1 MLWGNWFSPIALL
14 VKEKVQQMKIQ
25 NYLLMIAAVVCMAA
39 CDPKQNEP
47 SNVTLELNPVTLQ
60 LIVSDIATIDTK
72 GTATNIVW
80 TSSNE
85 EVASVYYGVVTAK
98 AIGKAEITAT
108 SGKVSAKANVFVTG
122 TDGSSLRISPPVVTL
137 RPGDTLNFSYGNTY
151 DLDVTWSSS
160 EPSIATIDQKG
171 HLTAVAPGNAIIT
184 LATNIESVTARVA
197 VEHTWGDYKLV
208 WSDEFDG
215 SALDETVWS
224 YNTGGSGWGNNE
236 KQYYTSRPE
245 NIRVQNGMLEIEARK
260 EQYENN
266 EYTSARIMSKNKK
279 TFTYGKM
286 AARIKFPGG
295 KGTWPAFWMMGNT
308 GNWPNCGEIDIIE
321 HIGSQD
327 TRASFALHTVMKNG
341 TKGNN
346 WAKTHFFDYPLSA
359 DFHTYGIEW
368 AQEEKEGKDV
378 IRFFV
383 DDVQYAEV
391 WEEQIDN
398 NDYWPFNK
406 PFFFIIN
413 LAIGG
418 NMGGTVDDAIFNQ
431 QRIMYVDWVRVWQRQ
446 EQ

>member
-1 MLWGNWFSPIALL
+1 
-14 VKEKVQQMKIQ
+14 MKIQ
-25 NYLLMIAAVVCMAA
+25 NYLLLIAAVVCMAA
-39 CDPKQNEP
+39 CDPNQNEP

-60 LIVSDIATIDTK
+60 LKVGDIATIDTK
-72 GTATNIVW
+72 GTATNIEW

-108 SGKVSAKANVFVTG
+108 SGKVSATANVFVTG

-137 RPGDTLNFSYGNTY
+137 RPGDTLSFSYGNTY

-215 SALDETVWS
+215 TALDETVWS

-308 GNWPNCGEIDIIE
+308 GGWPNCGEIDIIE

-341 TKGNN
+341 MKGNN

>member
-1 MLWGNWFSPIALL
+1 
-14 VKEKVQQMKIQ
+14 
-25 NYLLMIAAVVCMAA
+25 MAA
-39 CDPKQNEP
+39 CEPKQDEP

-60 LIVSDIATIDTK
+60 LKVGDIATIDTK

-122 TDGSSLRISPPVVTL
+122 TDGASLRISPPLVSLHV
-137 RPGDTLNFSYGNTY
+137 GEQFDFKYGNTF
-151 DLDVTWSSS
+151 DLELSWSSS
-160 EPSIATIDQKG
+160 DPSVVHVTNTGHVTALKPGVSTI
-171 HLTAVAPGNAIIT
+171 TVSTPV
-184 LATNIESVTARVA
+184 ESVTATVT
-197 VEHTWGDYKLV
+197 VSHNWGEYQLV

-215 SALDETVWS
+215 NALDENTWS
-224 YNTGGSGWGNNE
+224 YNTGGNGWGNNE
-236 KQYYTSRPE
+236 KQYYTTRPE
-245 NIRVQNGMLEIEARK
+245 NIRVQNGCLEIEARK

-266 EYTSARIMSKNKK
+266 NYTSARIMSKNKK

-286 AARIKFPGG
+286 EARIKFPGG
-295 KGTWPAFWMMGNT
+295 KGTWPAFWMMGNS
-308 GNWPNCGEIDIIE
+308 GGWPNCGEIDIIE

-341 TKGNN
+341 MKGNN
-346 WAKTHFFDYPLSA
+346 WANTHFFDNTLSA

-418 NMGGTVDDAIFNQ
+418 NMGGTVDDGIFAQ

>member
-1 MLWGNWFSPIALL
+1 
-14 VKEKVQQMKIQ
+14 
-25 NYLLMIAAVVCMAA
+25 
-39 CDPKQNEP
+39 
-47 SNVTLELNPVTLQ
+47 
-60 LIVSDIATIDTK
+60 
-72 GTATNIVW
+72 
-80 TSSNE
+80 
-85 EVASVYYGVVTAK
+85 
-98 AIGKAEITAT
+98 
-108 SGKVSAKANVFVTG
+108 
-122 TDGSSLRISPPVVTL
+122 
-137 RPGDTLNFSYGNTY
+137 
-151 DLDVTWSSS
+151 
-160 EPSIATIDQKG
+160 
-171 HLTAVAPGNAIIT
+171 
-184 LATNIESVTARVA
+184 
-197 VEHTWGDYKLV
+197 
-208 WSDEFDG
+208 
-215 SALDETVWS
+215 
-224 YNTGGSGWGNNE
+224 
-236 KQYYTSRPE
+236 
-245 NIRVQNGMLEIEARK
+245 
-260 EQYENN
+260 
-266 EYTSARIMSKNKK
+266 MSKNKK

-295 KGTWPAFWMMGNT
+295 KGTWPAFWMMGNS
-308 GNWPNCGEIDIIE
+308 GGWPNCGEIDIIE

-341 TKGNN
+341 MKGNN

-418 NMGGTVDDAIFNQ
+418 NMGGTVDDGIFNQ
-431 QRIMYVDWVRVWQRQ
+431 RRIMYVDWVRVWQRE

>member
-25 NYLLMIAAVVCMAA
+25 NYLLLIAAVVCMAA
-39 CDPKQNEP
+39 CDPKQDEP

-60 LIVSDIATIDTK
+60 MKVGDIATIDTK

-85 EVASVYYGVVTAK
+85 EVASVYYGVVTAQ

-122 TDGSSLRISPPVVTL
+122 TDGASLRISPPLVSLHV
-137 RPGDTLNFSYGNTY
+137 GEQFDFKYGNTF
-151 DLDVTWSSS
+151 DLELSWSSS
-160 EPSIATIDQKG
+160 DPSVVHVTNTG
-171 HLTAVAPGNAIIT
+171 HVTALKPGVSTIT
-184 LATNIESVTARVA
+184 LSTPVESVTATVT
-197 VEHTWGDYKLV
+197 VSHNWGEYQLV

-215 SALDETVWS
+215 AALDEGTWS

-236 KQYYTSRPE
+236 KQYYTTRPE
-245 NIRVQNGMLEIEARK
+245 NIRVQNGCLEIEARK

-266 EYTSARIMSKNKK
+266 EYTSARIMSKSKK

-295 KGTWPAFWMMGNT
+295 KGTWPAFWMMGNS
-308 GNWPNCGEIDIIE
+308 GGWPNCGEIDIIE

-341 TKGNN
+341 MKGNN
-346 WAKTHFFDYPLSA
+346 WANTHFFDYPLSA

-418 NMGGTVDDAIFNQ
+418 NMGGTVDDGIFNQ
-431 QRIMYVDWVRVWQRQ
+431 RRIMYVDWVRVWQRE

>member
-1 MLWGNWFSPIALL
+1 
-14 VKEKVQQMKIQ
+14 MKIQ
-25 NYLLMIAAVVCMAA
+25 NYLLLIAAVVCMAA

-60 LIVSDIATIDTK
+60 LKVGDIATIDTK

-108 SGKVSAKANVFVTG
+108 SGKVSATANVFVTG

-245 NIRVQNGMLEIEARK
+245 NIRVQNGMLEIEALK
-260 EQYENN
+260 EKYENN

-286 AARIKFPGG
+286 EARIKFPGG
-295 KGTWPAFWMMGNT
+295 GGTWPAFWMMGNT

-418 NMGGTVDDAIFNQ
+418 NMGGQVDDAIFDQ

>member
-1 MLWGNWFSPIALL
+1 
-14 VKEKVQQMKIQ
+14 MKIQ
-25 NYLLMIAAVVCMAA
+25 NYLLLIAAVVCMAA
-39 CDPKQNEP
+39 CDPRQDEP
-47 SNVTLELNPVTLQ
+47 SNVTLELNPVTLE
-60 LIVSDIATIDTK
+60 LKVGDIATIDTK

-266 EYTSARIMSKNKK
+266 EYTSARIMSKSKK

-295 KGTWPAFWMMGNT
+295 KGTWPAFWMMGNS
-308 GNWPNCGEIDIIE
+308 GGWPNCGEIDIIE

-341 TKGNN
+341 MKGNN
-346 WAKTHFFDYPLSA
+346 WANTHFFDYPLSA

-418 NMGGTVDDAIFNQ
+418 NMGGTVDDGIFNQ
-431 QRIMYVDWVRVWQRQ
+431 RRIMYVDWVRVWQRE

>member
-25 NYLLMIAAVVCMAA
+25 NYLLLIAAVVCMAA
-39 CDPKQNEP
+39 CDQKQDEP

-60 LIVSDIATIDTK
+60 LKVGDIATIDTK

-108 SGKVSAKANVFVTG
+108 SGKVSAKASVFVTG
-122 TDGSSLRISPPVVTL
+122 TDGASLRISPPLVSLHV
-137 RPGDTLNFSYGNTY
+137 GEQFDFKYGNTF
-151 DLDVTWSSS
+151 DLELSWSSS
-160 EPSIATIDQKG
+160 DPSVVHVTNTG
-171 HLTAVAPGNAIIT
+171 HVTALKPGVSTIT
-184 LATNIESVTARVA
+184 LSTPVESVTATVT
-197 VEHTWGDYKLV
+197 VSHNWGEYQLV
-208 WSDEFDG
+208 WSDEFNG
-215 SALDETVWS
+215 NALDEGTWS

-236 KQYYTSRPE
+236 KQYYTTRPE
-245 NIRVQNGMLEIEARK
+245 NIRVQNGCLEIEARK

-266 EYTSARIMSKNKK
+266 NYTSARIMSKNKK

-295 KGTWPAFWMMGNT
+295 KGTWPAFWMMGNS
-308 GNWPNCGEIDIIE
+308 GGWPNCGEIDIIE

-341 TKGNN
+341 MKGNN
-346 WAKTHFFDYPLSA
+346 WANTHFFDYPLSA

-378 IRFFV
+378 IRFYV

>member
-1 MLWGNWFSPIALL
+1 
-14 VKEKVQQMKIQ
+14 
-25 NYLLMIAAVVCMAA
+25 MAA
-39 CDPKQNEP
+39 CDPKQDEP

-60 LIVSDIATIDTK
+60 LKVGDIATIDTK

-122 TDGSSLRISPPVVTL
+122 TDGASLRITPPLVSLHV
-137 RPGDTLNFSYGNTY
+137 GEQFDFKYGNTF
-151 DLDVTWSSS
+151 DLELSWSSS
-160 EPSIATIDQKG
+160 DPSVVHVTNTG
-171 HLTAVAPGNAIIT
+171 HVTALKPGVSTIT
-184 LATNIESVTARVA
+184 LSTPVESVTATVT
-197 VEHTWGDYKLV
+197 VSHNWGEYQLV

-215 SALDETVWS
+215 NALDEGTWS

-245 NIRVQNGMLEIEARK
+245 NIRVQNGCLEIEARK

-266 EYTSARIMSKNKK
+266 NYTSARIMSKNKK

-295 KGTWPAFWMMGNT
+295 KGTWPAFWMMGNS
-308 GNWPNCGEIDIIE
+308 GGWPNCGEIDIIE

-341 TKGNN
+341 MKGNN
-346 WAKTHFFDYPLSA
+346 WANTHFFDYPLSA

-418 NMGGTVDDAIFNQ
+418 NMGGTVDDGIFNQ
-431 QRIMYVDWVRVWQRQ
+431 RRIMYVDWVRVWQRE

>member
-1 MLWGNWFSPIALL
+1 
-14 VKEKVQQMKIQ
+14 MKIQ
-25 NYLLMIAAVVCMAA
+25 NYLLLIAAVVCMAA
-39 CDPKQNEP
+39 CDQKQDEP

-60 LIVSDIATIDTK
+60 MKVGDIATIDTK

-85 EVASVYYGVVTAK
+85 EVATVYYGVVTAK

-122 TDGSSLRISPPVVTL
+122 TDGASLRITPPLVSLHV
-137 RPGDTLNFSYGNTY
+137 GEQFDFKYGNTF
-151 DLDVTWSSS
+151 DLELTWSSS
-160 EPSIATIDQKG
+160 DLSVVHVTNTG
-171 HLTAVAPGNAIIT
+171 HVTALKPGVSTIT
-184 LATNIESVTARVA
+184 LSTPVESVTATVT
-197 VEHTWGDYKLV
+197 VSHNWGAYQLV

-215 SALDETVWS
+215 NALDEGTWS

-236 KQYYTSRPE
+236 KQYYTTRPE
-245 NIRVQNGMLEIEARK
+245 NIRVQNGCLEIEARK

-266 EYTSARIMSKNKK
+266 NYTSARIMSKNKK

-295 KGTWPAFWMMGNT
+295 KGTWPAFWMMGNS
-308 GNWPNCGEIDIIE
+308 GGWPNCGEIDIIE

-341 TKGNN
+341 TRGNN

-368 AQEEKEGKDV
+368 AQEEKDGKDV
-378 IRFFV
+378 IRFYV

-406 PFFFIIN
+406 PFFFIFN

-418 NMGGTVDDAIFNQ
+418 NMGGSVDDGIFNQ

>member
-1 MLWGNWFSPIALL
+1 
-14 VKEKVQQMKIQ
+14 MKIQ
-25 NYLLMIAAVVCMAA
+25 NYLLLIAAVVCMAA

-60 LIVSDIATIDTK
+60 LKVGDIATIDTK
-72 GTATNIVW
+72 GTATNIEW

-295 KGTWPAFWMMGNT
+295 KGTWPAFWMMGNS
-308 GNWPNCGEIDIIE
+308 GGWPNCGEIDIIE

-341 TKGNN
+341 MKGNN
-346 WAKTHFFDYPLSA
+346 WANTHFFDYPLSA

>member
-1 MLWGNWFSPIALL
+1 
-14 VKEKVQQMKIQ
+14 
-25 NYLLMIAAVVCMAA
+25 MAA
-39 CDPKQNEP
+39 CDPNQNEP

-60 LIVSDIATIDTK
+60 LKVGDIATIDTK
-72 GTATNIVW
+72 GTATNIEW

-108 SGKVSAKANVFVTG
+108 SGKVSATANVFVTG

-137 RPGDTLNFSYGNTY
+137 RPGDTLSFSYGNTY

-215 SALDETVWS
+215 TALDETVWS

-308 GNWPNCGEIDIIE
+308 GGWPNCGEIDIIE

>member
-1 MLWGNWFSPIALL
+1 
-14 VKEKVQQMKIQ
+14 
-25 NYLLMIAAVVCMAA
+25 MAA
-39 CDPKQNEP
+39 CDPNQNEP

-60 LIVSDIATIDTK
+60 LKVGDIATIDTK
-72 GTATNIVW
+72 GTATNIEW

-108 SGKVSAKANVFVTG
+108 SGKVSATANVFVTG

-215 SALDETVWS
+215 TALDETVWS

-308 GNWPNCGEIDIIE
+308 GGWPNCGEIDIIE

>member
-1 MLWGNWFSPIALL
+1 
-14 VKEKVQQMKIQ
+14 
-25 NYLLMIAAVVCMAA
+25 MAA

-60 LIVSDIATIDTK
+60 LKVGDIATIDTK

-108 SGKVSAKANVFVTG
+108 SGKVSATANVFVTG

-215 SALDETVWS
+215 TALDETVWS

-266 EYTSARIMSKNKK
+266 NYTSARIMSKNKK

>member
-1 MLWGNWFSPIALL
+1 
-14 VKEKVQQMKIQ
+14 MKIQ
-25 NYLLMIAAVVCMAA
+25 NYLLLIAAVVCMAA
-39 CDPKQNEP
+39 CDPRQDEP

-60 LIVSDIATIDTK
+60 LKVGDIATIDTK
-72 GTATNIVW
+72 GTATNIEW

-295 KGTWPAFWMMGNT
+295 KGTWPAFWMMGNS

>member
-1 MLWGNWFSPIALL
+1 
-14 VKEKVQQMKIQ
+14 MKIQ
-25 NYLLMIAAVVCMAA
+25 NYLLLIAAVVCMAA

-60 LIVSDIATIDTK
+60 LKVGDIATIDTK
-72 GTATNIVW
+72 GTATNIEW

-108 SGKVSAKANVFVTG
+108 SGKVSATANVFVTG

-215 SALDETVWS
+215 TALDETVWS

-286 AARIKFPGG
+286 EARIKFPGG

>member
-1 MLWGNWFSPIALL
+1 
-14 VKEKVQQMKIQ
+14 MKIQ
-25 NYLLMIAAVVCMAA
+25 NYLLLIAAVVCMAA

-47 SNVTLELNPVTLQ
+47 SIVTLALNPVTLQ
-60 LIVSDIATIDTK
+60 LKLGDIATIDTK

-108 SGKVSAKANVFVTG
+108 SGKVSATANVFVTG

-286 AARIKFPGG
+286 EARIKFPGG